1 MLLIV
6 WGYSNTGTGKS
17 ALTSLWTFFTS
28 AETKRLFCFFASS
41 SYIFHLFNSLIR
53 LRARAMIQT
62 CGEDDEDVG
71 GIIKSLA
78 SLKPSGLKINRLWV
92 WNININK
99 NNIFRPFSQS
109 LFVYIYSILCV
120 FHILRRVRPRTSKG
134 NTVSHGNIARYF
146 QKTLK
151 RLFYII
157 FFTFVKQNSCGM

>member
-53 LRARAMIQT
+53 MRARAMIQT

-109 LFVYIYSILCV
+109 LFVYIYILYY
-120 FHILRRVRPRTSKG
+120 
-134 NTVSHGNIARYF
+134 VS
-146 QKTLK
+146 
-151 RLFYII
+151 
-157 FFTFVKQNSCGM
+157 FTSCGVFVLVLLKVIQSLMEILLDIFKKR